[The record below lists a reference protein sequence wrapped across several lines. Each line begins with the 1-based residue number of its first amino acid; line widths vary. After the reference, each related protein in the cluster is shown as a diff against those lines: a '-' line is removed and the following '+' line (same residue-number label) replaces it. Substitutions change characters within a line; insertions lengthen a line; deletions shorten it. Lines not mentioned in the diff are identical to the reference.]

1 VVVLVVLLI
10 VAAFVLVGVVVVAIG
25 RGGEMTRFPS
35 DVRPL
40 DADIETAA
48 DVVLLR
54 PPGSLWGYDKRATDD
69 ALNMVARTV
78 TERDVEIATLRRQ
91 LADIQSASDEPA
103 SDQPAAPDRARKA
116 RQAWEP
122 DPSRAAGQTTA
133 AGHARQP
140 DEYWAQTG
148 RRPDQPRE
156 PDQSRQPD
164 QSRRPDQGRE
174 PDQGRLPGPARSPSQ
189 LWSPGPWPL
198 DQAADTGRPAGPAHA
213 REPGRGRESGRVREP
228 GHAEPGR
235 SADTGRPAEPG
246 RVREPGRARE
256 PGREPGRAREPR
268 HVRDPAGAVPPP
280 PPPALPFRRGQGGPT
295 RPPDDTARPLPET
308 ESWSAWE
315 RPAGAPLPDHGEQG
329 EESGE

>member
-1 VVVLVVLLI
+1 MRTAGTARPPSTRTARPGSAGTARPGSAGTSRPGSAGTVRTAAVRMDRAAAGRTTRAQRARTHDPGLRDTPLPVRAWHDSFVVVLVVLLI

-91 LADIQSASDEPA
+91 LADIQSASDESA
-103 SDQPAAPDRARKA
+103 SDQPAAPDRARK
-116 RQAWEP
+116 AWEP

-133 AGHARQP
+133 AGYARQP

-156 PDQSRQPD
+156 PDQARQPD
-164 QSRRPDQGRE
+164 Q
-174 PDQGRLPGPARSPSQ
+174 
-189 LWSPGPWPL
+189 
-198 DQAADTGRPAGPAHA
+198 
-213 REPGRGRESGRVREP
+213 
-228 GHAEPGR
+228 
-235 SADTGRPAEPG
+235 
-246 RVREPGRARE
+246 
-256 PGREPGRAREPR
+256 
-268 HVRDPAGAVPPP
+268 
-280 PPPALPFRRGQGGPT
+280 
-295 RPPDDTARPLPET
+295 
-308 ESWSAWE
+308 
-315 RPAGAPLPDHGEQG
+315 
-329 EESGE
+329 